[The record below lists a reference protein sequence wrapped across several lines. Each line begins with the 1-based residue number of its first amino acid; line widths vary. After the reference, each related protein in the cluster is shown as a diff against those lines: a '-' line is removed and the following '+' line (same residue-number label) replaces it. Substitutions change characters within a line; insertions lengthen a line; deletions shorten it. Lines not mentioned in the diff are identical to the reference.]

1 MPRCRSLPVWLLPLA
16 LCLTALAQPHQAALP
31 LPAQLDTA
39 GQIDVDG
46 RSTPYLIRRLPV
58 TSYPELPAGLQRAL
72 IERGCLVPQ
81 TYEAHRPENVIHASL
96 ERAGSDDWALLC
108 SVAGRV
114 SLLVSFGGSPENLVS
129 LISFPETSRL
139 QPHLGPGPLGFNW
152 GLDPATPAQVHQAQA
167 GLSPRPS
174 AVDHDAL
181 ADSTIERKTIYRY
194 YVRNVWTRLEMPQ

>member
-16 LCLTALAQPHQAALP
+16 LCLTALAQPHPAALL

-46 RSTPYLIRRLPV
+46 RSTPYLIRRL
-58 TSYPELPAGLQRAL
+58 
-72 IERGCLVPQ
+72 PQ

-152 GLDPATPAQVHQAQA
+152 GLDPASPAQVHQAQA